1 MLMIII
7 NRQIRR
13 ANAPAAAPKQ
23 YYKINLTR
31 VFLDHAIQQLDIR
44 FKAQVH
50 ICYKGLSIIPSFCLD
65 NPRIGKIMQE
75 NFVRATIKTYSNKH
89 SWLRSRIN
97 PVGIDCGRKKKQKK
111 KYPDRL
117 SSALIKFIDKECFI
131 IFLLSYKYWQLFHF
145 HP

>member
-1 MLMIII
+1 MIII

-44 FKAQVH
+44 FQDQVH
-50 ICYKGLSIIPSFCLD
+50 ICNKGLSIIPSILLGQPQDWKNNVREFCESYNQD
-65 NPRIGKIMQE
+65 I
-75 NFVRATIKTYSNKH
+75 YSNKH